1 MFSVILMVTK
11 LLFLRK
17 WTILNLFTDI
27 EHYKFRNRVVS
38 LHLRIF
44 TRLRFRHNNLSE
56 VTVQRLFL
64 LCLRFLPD
72 DGDVG
77 GAGYV
82 WTVLLRILVNIE
94 SVPNDIS
101 GIFGILR
108 DFVCPWILIPFLGF
122 GVSLFALNRNIFPHI
137 RNRETPNATH
147 THAQTHPGEA
157 MNP

>member
-1 MFSVILMVTK
+1 MTNVSICEIFYYLVPWFQSFLWWLSCV
-11 LLFLRK
+11 FLRK

-27 EHYKFRNRVVS
+27 KISKSGRFTQ
-38 LHLRIF
+38 LQIF
-44 TRLRFRHNNLSE
+44 TRLRFRYNNLSE

-72 DGDVG
+72 GDDVG

-94 SVPNDIS
+94 SVPNGIS

-108 DFVCPWILIPFLGF
+108 DFVCPWILIPFF
-122 GVSLFALNRNIFPHI
+122 RFRCFPFCP
-137 RNRETPNATH
+137 ES
-147 THAQTHPGEA
+147 
-157 MNP
+157 